1 MKLPLLPQRD
11 KQKIMKIKYLI
22 PALLSAVSSASVLAD
37 ELPVVNYQYSA
48 GQKFVS
54 GTAVDPDH
62 SGTVR
67 LGAWIDGTSVGTV
80 YASGGNFTF
89 NIPSQYWD
97 GQPHSLFLHAV
108 DIDANG
114 VAQSSR
120 LNTVGPISLVVYPK
134 PTATLYWS
142 PSTVKSGQSAT
153 LHWGSNH
160 ADNCYIGE
168 QLRPTSGAW
177 VGFNRTYNQTV
188 NMYCTGPGG
197 TSNTVSTTLNVTPA
211 NTAPS
216 VNLSV
221 GASYDT
227 AQEIVVS
234 AAASDNDG
242 TITHVEFVLLDGS
255 GSQTLASATDT
266 SAPYSHN
273 FGQRAV
279 GNYEVMAKAVDN
291 DGAQTEARASVRVD
305 EPVPPL
311 AFNNLSYS
319 PNPAS
324 IGERQTFS
332 FDYQN
337 AVKCWMDPAKN
348 SRWSTEVVY
357 VESTNGKGVSGVH
370 SWESTPRTVAD
381 SWTQTVSCLGE
392 DGTRKDLT
400 VTNVIQASENA
411 APVVSV
417 FSAPE
422 SVLVNEVITLTASG
436 HDSDGTIATVTFT
449 LVNTVTGDVI
459 ETLTGALNAQGQY
472 VATTQLP
479 VGNYSARVTMQDNQ
493 GKNSES
499 QGAIRGLA
507 VLPLLTPK
515 VTQFSYFPNPAA
527 INEAQTLQLS
537 YENVYSCWASQ
548 LLNTHATAS
557 VTYLEDTGVL
567 QTGTVTIDV
576 PSSDSAQAW
585 VQTVECRGTDGVII
599 QAETQNTI
607 VDNDAETAP
616 VAISNLQYYPKSV
629 FVGERQTFSFT
640 YENAKRCWMDADK
653 NPRWSSDVTYV
664 KDNGTI
670 RSGEFSVESSI
681 RTQEDAWTQTV
692 SCEGA
697 DGTVVDTSFYTQV
710 LTGID
715 LANLNF
721 APNNPAVV
729 GEEQYLEF
737 DYVNVSKCYAF
748 AASNADLTQDVVY
761 FDFGSANQSG
771 TYQSELFTIDEPR
784 EYTRHVTCENTL
796 GQTAEL
802 DAVNKIEQGDVSV
815 LNLSWLPV
823 QGAEAYK
830 ITIHGSESNT
840 VFEETSNITA
850 LSTSLAD
857 GEYALNVNA
866 CISSALGSGT
876 QYQCEG
882 VSETLNVI
890 FNIRYSEVHAV
901 TGDFISS
908 LLSSSIA
915 DKVLSGSDF
924 EVSFQPSSQLLSLIT
939 KVEFKLSN
947 GQWIEATLI
956 DGVYLFDFGQLPQG
970 SYEVIIRITDNA
982 GNTYQSNHDVE
993 AIEEA
998 PTPVTNLTFTNVETQ
1013 KGELT
1018 LTWEGSPLASEY
1030 RITESKNGV
1039 DTPIIVTTSL
1049 TEHTYLNKGQGSYMF
1064 MVQACNQF
1072 GCSTPTYSAELALSG
1087 LTVTYSYDALGRL
1100 KQVIDPSKKD
1110 KQYQYDAAGNRI
1122 AVEEQ

>member
-11 KQKIMKIKYLI
+11 KQKAMKIKYLI

-48 GQKFVS
+48 GQKSVS

-67 LGAWIDGTSVGTV
+67 LGAWIDGASVGTV

-89 NIPSQYWD
+89 NIPNQYWD
-97 GQPHSLFLHAV
+97 GQPHSLLLHAV

-120 LNTVGPISLVVYPK
+120 LNTIGPISLVVYPK

-142 PSTVKSGQSAT
+142 PSTVKSGQSST

-177 VGFNRTYNQTV
+177 VGFNRTYNQAV

-197 TSNTVSTTLNVTPA
+197 TSATVSATLNVTPA

-227 AQEIVVS
+227 SQEIVVS

-242 TITHVEFVLLDGS
+242 TITHVEFILLDGS

-273 FGQRAV
+273 FGQRAA
-279 GNYEVMAKAVDN
+279 GNYEVMAKAVDS

-348 SRWSTEVVY
+348 PRWSTEVVY

-449 LVNTVTGDVI
+449 LVNTATGDVI

-472 VATTQLP
+472 VATAQLP
-479 VGNYSARVTMQDNQ
+479 IGNYSARVTMQDNQ
-493 GKNSES
+493 GKNSDS

-507 VLPLLTPK
+507 VLPLLEPK

-548 LLNTHATAS
+548 LLNTLSAKS
-557 VTYLEDTGVL
+557 VTYLEDTGAL

-576 PSSDSAQAW
+576 PSGVKAKAW

-616 VAISNLQYYPKSV
+616 VAISNLQYYPKTV
-629 FVGERQTFSFT
+629 FVGQRQTFSFT

-653 NPRWSSDVTYV
+653 NPRWSTDVTYV

-670 RSGEFSVESSI
+670 RSGEFLVETSP
-681 RTQEDAWTQTV
+681 RTQEETWLQTV

-697 DGTVVDTSFYTQV
+697 DGTVVDESFRTQV
-710 LTGID
+710 IENID
-715 LANLNF
+715 VKNAQFL
-721 APNNPAVV
+721 PNNPAVV

-737 DYVNVSKCYAF
+737 DYVNVSKCYA
-748 AASNADLTQDVVY
+748 SPEDNPDLDVDVVY
-761 FDFGSANQSG
+761 FDYVTVDRSG
-771 TYQSELFTIDEPR
+771 TYRTENFSHDTPT
-784 EYTRHVTCENTL
+784 EYIRWITCESTGGILDNTTVQNKVIEGSLHSL
-796 GQTAEL
+796 G
-802 DAVNKIEQGDVSV
+802 
-815 LNLSWLPV
+815 LNWLPV
-823 QGAEAYK
+823 EGAGGYRVRLRSLATESVVERFTESTQLPIEIVEGDYQLSLSAC
-830 ITIHGSESNT
+830 ITYNIENEHYRLCDGISESSEVSFNLLNT
-840 VFEETSNITA
+840 QNI
-850 LSTSLAD
+850 D
-857 GEYALNVNA
+857 
-866 CISSALGSGT
+866 
-876 QYQCEG
+876 
-882 VSETLNVI
+882 VSETVLN
-890 FNIRYSEVHAV
+890 NILSAKFPKRAIVGQPFVLTFEA
-901 TGDFISS
+901 TPINLEKISS
-908 LLSSSIA
+908 
-915 DKVLSGSDF
+915 
-924 EVSFQPSSQLLSLIT
+924 
-939 KVEFKLSN
+939 VEFSFDGVNWVTATQN
-947 GQWIEATLI
+947 GVLFNHDFGELIEGGYTLYIRVTDINGANYIRTQEFKATLPVKLMFI
-956 DGVYLFDFGQLPQG
+956 H
-970 SYEVIIRITDNA
+970 TD
-982 GNTYQSNHDVE
+982 H
-993 AIEEA
+993 
-998 PTPVTNLTFTNVETQ
+998 L
-1013 KGELT
+1013 
-1018 LTWEGSPLASEY
+1018 GSPIGHSD
-1030 RITESKNGV
+1030 S
-1039 DTPIIVTTSL
+1039 
-1049 TEHTYLNKGQGSYMF
+1049 QGNF
-1064 MVQACNQF
+1064 NQ
-1072 GCSTPTYSAELALSG
+1072 
-1087 LTVTYSYDALGRL
+1087 
-1100 KQVIDPSKKD
+1100 
-1110 KQYQYDAAGNRI
+1110 
-1122 AVEEQ
+1122 